1 MNKDLT
7 DVGTNVLPSS
17 IERETRPL
25 HRDDTRFRLK
35 TLARERSY
43 LSLEHKVRQPES
55 SLPSLVMQ
63 PRQVTQSRPHKVKR
77 MSPTEVNLLQQ
88 YQNKNLIF
96 ARQLIS
102 KPRPTNVN
110 LMPQMSTRSQKRVL
124 YSVTDTEYQD
134 PPATSDSVDL
144 FIH

>member
-77 MSPTEVNLLQQ
+77 MSPAEVNLLQ
-88 YQNKNLIF
+88 
-96 ARQLIS
+96 
-102 KPRPTNVN
+102 
-110 LMPQMSTRSQKRVL
+110 
-124 YSVTDTEYQD
+124 
-134 PPATSDSVDL
+134 
-144 FIH
+144 